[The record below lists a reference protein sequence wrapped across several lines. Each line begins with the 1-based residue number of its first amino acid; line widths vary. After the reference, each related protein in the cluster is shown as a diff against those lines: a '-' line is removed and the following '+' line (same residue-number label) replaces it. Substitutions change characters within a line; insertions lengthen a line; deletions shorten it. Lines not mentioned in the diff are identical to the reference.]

1 MTSKERGQYIH
12 DMLKGLTKREENVL
26 REYFGINTER
36 RSTLEEIGRDFEI
49 TTRKVNHIKNRGV
62 RKIRYRLIN
71 DGGVKGQSDLK
82 EYVEGI
88 NPDLIHK
95 ELPYHYSKSLDEFML
110 CLIDGVE
117 NTTSRSSKEYKIRMI
132 LREIHEMS
140 LEERRKISKD
150 NGKEY
155 REKRLKEM
163 GDGMYKWDYL
173 KGLIEKI

>member
-12 DMLKGLTKREENVL
+12 YMLDTLIVREKHIL
-26 REYFGINTER
+26 RMYFGIGDRKIGLGKRVNQR
-36 RSTLEEIGRDFEI
+36 RTTLEEIGRDFEI

-71 DGGVKGQSDLK
+71 DGQFPPVLQSDLK

-117 NTTSRSSKEYKIRMI
+117 KTI
-132 LREIHEMS
+132 
-140 LEERRKISKD
+140 
-150 NGKEY
+150 Y
-155 REKRLKEM
+155 R
-163 GDGMYKWDYL
+163 
-173 KGLIEKI
+173 